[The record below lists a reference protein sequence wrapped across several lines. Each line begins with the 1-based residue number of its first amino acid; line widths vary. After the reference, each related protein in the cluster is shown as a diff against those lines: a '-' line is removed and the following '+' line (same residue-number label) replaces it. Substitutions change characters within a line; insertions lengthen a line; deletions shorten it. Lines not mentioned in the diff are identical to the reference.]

1 MSGTYTCTVGPS
13 GAEPAR
19 AGVGRLAALAG
30 PDAVP
35 PPLLMLLG
43 MVSTQVGAAIATQL
57 FRTTSPGGTTALR
70 LGFGALVL
78 LAVARPAL
86 RLGWRTA
93 GLVAAFGVAMA
104 GMNLAFYTALQRVPL
119 GIAVTIAF
127 TGPLLVSVATSRRA
141 RDLGWVVLAGLGVAL
156 LAGLLDLGTLT
167 GSGSGG
173 GGGPDGTGRLD
184 GTALLCCGLIALGWA
199 GYVVL
204 GKAVSTRLGGSRG
217 LALGMAVGAVCVLPF
232 GIAGSGTAL
241 FDPWTMTLGLG
252 VALLSSVL
260 PYSAEMAALRRMP
273 ARVFAVLLSLEPAI
287 AALVGLALLHE
298 TLGWPQLLGIG
309 CVVAASLGAL
319 TGRSGRTG

>member
-1 MSGTYTCTVGPS
+1 MSGTYTCTVGPA
-13 GAEPAR
+13 GPEPAP
-19 AGVGRLAALAG
+19 AGAGRLAALVG

-78 LAVARPAL
+78 LAVARPTL

-127 TGPLLVSVATSRRA
+127 TGPLLVSVAASRRL
-141 RDLGWVVLAGLGVAL
+141 RDFGWVGLAGLGVAL
-156 LAGLLDLGTLT
+156 LAGLLDLGALAGS

-173 GGGPDGTGRLD
+173 TGRLD
-184 GTALLCCGLIALGWA
+184 ATALLCCGLVALGWA

-232 GIAGSGTAL
+232 GVAGSGAAL

-273 ARVFAVLLSLEPAI
+273 ARVFAVLLSLEPAV
-287 AALVGLALLHE
+287 AALVGLTLLHE
-298 TLGWPQLLGIG
+298 TLGWPHLLGIG
-309 CVVAASLGAL
+309 CVVAASLGAI
-319 TGRSGRTG
+319 TGRPDRSG

>member
-1 MSGTYTCTVGPS
+1 MSGTYTCAVGPS
-13 GAEPAR
+13 GARPAPGGAR
-19 AGVGRLAALAG
+19 RLAALVG

-43 MVSTQVGAAIATQL
+43 MVSTQVGAAIATGL
-57 FRTTSPGGTTALR
+57 FRTVSPGGTTALR

-78 LAVARPAL
+78 VAVVRPTL
-86 RLGWRTA
+86 RLGPRAA

-119 GIAVTIAF
+119 GVAVTIAF
-127 TGPLLVSVATSRRA
+127 TGPLLVSVAASRRA
-141 RDLGWVVLAGLGVAL
+141 RDVGWVLLAGLGVAL
-156 LAGLLDLGTLT
+156 LAGLLGP
-167 GSGSGG
+167 GG
-173 GGGPDGTGRLD
+173 GAGPLD
-184 GTALLCCGLIALGWA
+184 GTALAWCGLVALGWA
-199 GYVVL
+199 GYVVF

-217 LALGMAVGAVCVLPF
+217 LALGMVVGAVCVLPF
-232 GIAGSGTAL
+232 GVAGSGAAL
-241 FDPWTMTLGLG
+241 FDPWTLTLGLG

-273 ARVFAVLLSLEPAI
+273 ARVFAVLLSLEPAV
-287 AALVGLALLHE
+287 AALVGLTLLHE

-319 TGRSGRTG
+319 TARSGRSERSG

>member
-1 MSGTYTCTVGPS
+1 MGPS
-13 GAEPAR
+13 GAEPAP
-19 AGVGRLAALAG
+19 AGLGRLVAAVG

-43 MVSTQVGAAIATQL
+43 MVSTQVGAAIAKQL
-57 FRTTSPGGTTALR
+57 FSTTSPGGTTALR

-78 LAVARPAL
+78 LALARPTL
-86 RLGWRTA
+86 RLGLRTA

-119 GIAVTIAF
+119 GVAVTIAF
-127 TGPLLVSVATSRRA
+127 TGPLLVSVAASRRV

-156 LAGLLDLGTLT
+156 LAGLVDLGA
-167 GSGSGG
+167 GSGG
-173 GGGPDGTGRLD
+173 GTAPLG
-184 GTALLCCGLIALGWA
+184 GTALLCCGLVALGWA

-204 GKAVSTRLGGSRG
+204 GKAVSVRLGGSRG
-217 LALGMAVGAVCVLPF
+217 LALGMAVGAICVLPF
-232 GIAGSGTAL
+232 GVAGSGSAL
-241 FDPWTMTLGLG
+241 LDPWTMTLGFG

-273 ARVFAVLLSLEPAI
+273 ARVFAVLLSLEPAV
-287 AALVGLALLHE
+287 AALVGVTLLHE

-309 CVVAASLGAL
+309 CVVAASLGAI
-319 TGRSGRTG
+319 TGRPERTG